1 MRVVTIEGR
10 HLDLVPGARLDGAML
25 RDLVLDGV
33 DLSGSSLRGTFFNES
48 WLVGANLAGSDL
60 SGANFYGADLRGAD
74 LSDCRL
80 DGCYWNEA
88 TWSASTRWP
97 DGSPPGPMTD
107 PLSRELLGDECGEDD
122 SGLPRFVLFD
132 ERDVLGT
139 VQWPRSI
146 AEGIAAGRR
155 CTRADQAEVFFR
167 MAYNVLAALDLRSG
181 LSGSPLIPGFM
192 VGYRSPFMDGEAVDD
207 EPRWITYELEA
218 ALGHCVLALAALG
231 LRVVRANVDGS
242 LDVTFEPVGD
252 MASWLRDGR
261 FGLFEVLS
269 RRALDQQFGAP
280 LGAWSEPV
288 LEMDAEYLA
297 ELNLDSE
304 FDADE
309 DELEEADDEEVP
321 AGELVDGP
329 DDVDPDAP
337 PPEVW
342 SDLFFSE
349 FLPWWT
355 IREMV
360 DHLHDDEAVT
370 SSWQR
375 VDEALG
381 GGALAVDGDP
391 VRSLRTVL
399 AAYLRAASAWHQVDG
414 LLSRL
419 DEEDMSVVDDEVED
433 EDDDIDA
440 ANRFVDDIINLLG
453 IESISRGRSGVIT
466 AKLRPPMNVRGVLG
480 EASSGVGSTAEIRNP
495 LGEGYVVL
503 MPSLGHFEHIIGLS
517 SHPVHTGGG
526 QPSVKVVRE
535 VESSERGG
543 EGPDDGSGTSWW

>member
-1 MRVVTIEGR
+1 MRIVTIEGR
-10 HLDLVPGARLDGAML
+10 HLELVPGARLDGAML

-33 DLSGSSLRGTFFNES
+33 DLSGSSLRGAFFNES

-74 LSDCRL
+74 LSDCLL

-88 TWSASTRWP
+88 TWSATTRWP
-97 DGSPPGPMTD
+97 DGSPPASMAD
-107 PLSRELLGDECGEDD
+107 PLSKELLGDECAEDD
-122 SGLPRFVLFD
+122 SGLPRFVLFG

-139 VQWPRSI
+139 VQWPRNI

-167 MAYNVLAALDLRSG
+167 MAYNVLAALDVRSRW
-181 LSGSPLIPGFM
+181 SDSPLIPGFM
-192 VGYRSPFMDGEAVDD
+192 VGDRSPFLDGDAVDR
-207 EPRWITYELEA
+207 EHRWITYELEA
-218 ALGHCVLALAALG
+218 ALGHCVLLLAALG

-242 LDVTFEPVGD
+242 LDVTFEPVED
-252 MASWLRDGR
+252 MASWLREGR
-261 FGLFEVLS
+261 FGLFEVLA

-280 LGAWSEPV
+280 LGAWSEPDF
-288 LEMDAEYLA
+288 EMDAEYLA

-304 FDADE
+304 LGADE
-309 DELEEADDEEVP
+309 DEFEEADDEEM
-321 AGELVDGP
+321 LVGDLDDGS

-337 PPEVW
+337 PPEVS

-360 DHLHDDEAVT
+360 DHLQDDVAVT

-381 GGALAVDGDP
+381 VTALAEDGDP

-419 DEEDMSVVDDEVED
+419 DEEDQSVVDDEF
-433 EDDDIDA
+433 DDDDDVDA
-440 ANRFVDDIINLLG
+440 ADHFVDDIINLLG
-453 IESISRGRSGVIT
+453 IESISRGRSGIIT
-466 AKLRPPMNVRGVLG
+466 ATLRPPMNVRGVLG
-480 EASSGVGSTAEIRNP
+480 EASSGAGSTAEIRNP

-517 SHPVHTGGG
+517 SHPVRRGGG
-526 QPSVKVVRE
+526 QSSLE
-535 VESSERGG
+535 VGTDAESSERGG
-543 EGPDDGSGTSWW
+543 EGLDEGSGASWW